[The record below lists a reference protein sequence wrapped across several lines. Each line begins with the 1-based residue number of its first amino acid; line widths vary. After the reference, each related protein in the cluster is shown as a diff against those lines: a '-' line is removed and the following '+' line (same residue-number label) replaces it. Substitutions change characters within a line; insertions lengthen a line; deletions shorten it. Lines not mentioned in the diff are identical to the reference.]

1 MGNGNKGTGK
11 ATLLVLCLSLAV
23 ILVAGFINEAEAQ
36 PLKEVASVRAAVEG
50 ADVRDIGG
58 VSGMEESL
66 SLLSLLGQ
74 QATQPGTP
82 MRLVLKWQGE
92 YSEGDDLRAAG
103 PLTAVELA
111 ENLGLNI
118 PTGVEEHGHLVYRA
132 TSSLTENTS
141 ISLFWSELGEGHSY
155 VIATLET
162 ADLTKAGDW
171 QNKAIQV
178 GKLMLKSGIDA
189 EWNASLQGTAKEQGE
204 PKEALIVTEK
214 NFANRV
220 AGLAEAECYKDETTY
235 SRSYKV
241 PGLERFVVSGNHNLA
256 MQAAVHRDG
265 INNENR
271 ITIGFP
277 LITIEY

>member
-1 MGNGNKGTGK
+1 MGNGNKGAGK
-11 ATLLVLCLSLAV
+11 ATLLVMCLSLAV

-36 PLKEVASVRAAVEG
+36 PFKEVASVRVTVRD
-50 ADVRDIGG
+50 ADARDIGG

-92 YSEGDDLRAAG
+92 YSEGDDVRPAA
-103 PLTAVELA
+103 PLTAAELA
-111 ENLGLNI
+111 EDLGLNI
-118 PTGVEEHGHLVYRA
+118 PTAVEEHGHLIYRA
-132 TSSLTENTS
+132 TSSLTEDTS

-155 VIATLET
+155 VIATLES
-162 ADLTKAGDW
+162 ADLANSGDW
-171 QNKAIQV
+171 QDQAIQM
-178 GKLMLKSGIDA
+178 GRLMLKSGIDA
-189 EWNASLQGTAKEQGE
+189 KWNASLQGTANEQAQ
-204 PKEALIVTEK
+204 PKEALLMAEK
-214 NFANRV
+214 NFATQIP
-220 AGLAEAECYKDETTY
+220 GLAEAESYEDEATY
-235 SRSYKV
+235 SRSYTV
-241 PGLERFVVSGNHNLA
+241 PGLERFVVSGSHNLG